1 MYLSEKY
8 PVVSK
13 IHPLFLKER
22 MKEKENQQQSPA
34 LHSESYQFLVE
45 AGRSPVICG
54 GVEGRVFAWHHRI
67 GDNHSVSLVHAKA
80 TTSFNLRCQMGAG
93 RVCEQASYL
102 LVVFKVISRSV
113 VDHAAATH
121 CAGFSG

>member
-1 MYLSEKY
+1 MELFTVFVVLVLLGYLMYLSEKY

-13 IHPLFLKER
+13 IHPLFLNER

-54 GVEGRVFAWHHRI
+54 GVEGRVFA
-67 GDNHSVSLVHAKA
+67 
-80 TTSFNLRCQMGAG
+80 
-93 RVCEQASYL
+93 
-102 LVVFKVISRSV
+102 
-113 VDHAAATH
+113 
-121 CAGFSG
+121 